1 MKKIEIIKSSREYTD
16 IINNSRAKKS
26 KYFSVYY
33 RKNNKSNR
41 YGITVPKKTGPAVT
55 RNKIKRRVKNIIDN
69 NKKVVHNGYEYVII
83 IKKGILELTYKDKNT
98 AGNLQ
103 VGEYPVLINGEN
115 LISWDSNITKLEI
128 QPNWRCL

>member
-41 YGITVPKKTGPAVT
+41 YGITVPKKIGPAVT

-69 NKKVVHNGYEYVII
+69 NKKVVHNCYDYVII
-83 IKKGILELTYKDKNT
+83 IKKGILELTYKEMEKE
-98 AGNLQ
+98 L
-103 VGEYPVLINGEN
+103 LK
-115 LISWDSNITKLEI
+115 LISIGDKIE
-128 QPNWRCL
+128 

>member
-55 RNKIKRRVKNIIDN
+55 RNKIKRQLRSIIDKNDYQN
-69 NKKVVHNGYEYVII
+69 NFNCII
-83 IKKGILELTYKDKNT
+83 IVRKSILNKTYQEITNQLFEIVEKQKLIKKEK
-98 AGNLQ
+98 
-103 VGEYPVLINGEN
+103 
-115 LISWDSNITKLEI
+115 
-128 QPNWRCL
+128 

>member
-55 RNKIKRRVKNIIDN
+55 RNKIKRQLRSIIDKNDYQN
-69 NKKVVHNGYEYVII
+69 NFNCII
-83 IKKGILELTYKDKNT
+83 IVRKSILNKTYQEITNQLFEIVEQQKLIKKEK
-98 AGNLQ
+98 
-103 VGEYPVLINGEN
+103 
-115 LISWDSNITKLEI
+115 
-128 QPNWRCL
+128 